1 MRSRLAY
8 ENILA
13 ERLEERGY
21 VCLRSAGSRGP
32 ADLLAFSTDH
42 VRIIQVKTTYDFD
55 RRGNASVFRKA
66 IEELLRLPHPPN
78 CTRELWVKVLRRGW
92 RYLVVD
98 DIEPDA
104 DLRSFLKFARWTE
117 D

>member
-8 ENILA
+8 ENVLA
-13 ERLEERGY
+13 ERLEARGY

-32 ADLLAFSTDH
+32 ADLLAFNADH

-55 RRGNASVFRKA
+55 RRGNLDVFKRA
-66 IEELLRLPHPPN
+66 IEELLGLPQPPN
-78 CTRELWVKVLRRGW
+78 GTRELWVKVLRRGW

-98 DIEPDA
+98 DIKPGA
-104 DLRSFLKFARWTE
+104 DLRSFLKSARWTE

>member
-8 ENILA
+8 ENVLA

-32 ADLLAFSTDH
+32 ADLLAFNAYH
-42 VRIIQVKTTYDFD
+42 VRIIQVKTTYDFH
-55 RRGNASVFRKA
+55 RHGNLSVFRKA
-66 IEELLRLPHPPN
+66 IEELRRLPQPPN

-98 DIEPDA
+98 DIGPET
-104 DLRSFLKFARWTE
+104 DLRSFLKSAQWTE